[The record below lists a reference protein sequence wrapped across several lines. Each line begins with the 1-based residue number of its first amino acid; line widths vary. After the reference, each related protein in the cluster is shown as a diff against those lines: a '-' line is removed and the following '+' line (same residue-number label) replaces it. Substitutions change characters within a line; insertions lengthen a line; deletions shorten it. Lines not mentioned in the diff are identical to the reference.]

1 MIEIPEGAQFVK
13 QGSGRVDVR
22 LRGGDVVEFGDRE
35 IGGALV
41 FRSVGDWWDV
51 VIIGESGNWEAIR
64 IDSEV
69 VPDRVKELL
78 MVTLW

>member
-1 MIEIPEGAQFVK
+1 MIEIPEGAQFVR
-13 QGSGRVDVR
+13 QGSGRVDVK
-22 LRGGDVVEFGDRE
+22 LLPGDTVEFSGRV
-35 IGGALV
+35 ASRAMV